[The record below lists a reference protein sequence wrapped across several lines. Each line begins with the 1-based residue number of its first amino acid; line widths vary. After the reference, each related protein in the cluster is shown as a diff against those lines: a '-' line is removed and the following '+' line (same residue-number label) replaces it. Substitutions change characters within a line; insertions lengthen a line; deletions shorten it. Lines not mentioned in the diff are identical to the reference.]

1 MPKLTNLSRSIEGKV
16 ALITGAGS
24 GMGRATAF
32 VFAEAGAKVVVSDV
46 NEKQIDEV
54 ANEIISSKGTCLK
67 QALDVTNQENINEA
81 VSNTIKKF
89 GQLDILVNNAGISI
103 PTTIDDENFEESWD
117 KTFDVLLKGQVN
129 LIRAALPFI
138 RKSYCGRIVNISSTE
153 GMGATPRI
161 SPYTSAKHGVIGLT
175 RSLAAELG
183 AEGITVNCICPG
195 PINTAMTAAIPDEDK
210 QIYARRRVPLK
221 RYGEPEEVAHMTL
234 SLCLPAAS
242 FVNGAVLPV
251 DGGLSI
257 KLSLIH
263 I

>member
-1 MPKLTNLSRSIEGKV
+1 MTKLTKLSRSVEGKV
-16 ALITGAGS
+16 ALITGSGS
-24 GMGRATAF
+24 GMGRATSY
-32 VFAEAGAKVVVSDV
+32 VFAEAGAKVVVSDI
-46 NEKQIDEV
+46 NEKQIEEV
-54 ANEIISSKGTCLK
+54 SSEINSSNGTCLK
-67 QALDVTNQENINEA
+67 QILDVTNQENINEVIA
-81 VSNTIKKF
+81 NVIEEF
-89 GQLDILVNNAGISI
+89 GQLDILINNAGISI
-103 PTTIDDENFEESWD
+103 PTTIDDENYEESWD
-117 KTFDVLLKGQVN
+117 RTFDVLLKGQVN

-138 RKSYCGRIVNISSTE
+138 RESDCGRIVNISSTE
-153 GMGATPRI
+153 GLGATPRI

-183 AEGITVNCICPG
+183 SQGITVNCICPG
-195 PINTAMTAAIPDEDK
+195 PINTAMTAAIPIEDK

-257 KLSLIH
+257 KRA
-263 I
+263 

>member
-1 MPKLTNLSRSIEGKV
+1 MAKLTKLSRSVEGKV
-16 ALITGAGS
+16 VLITGAGS

-32 VFAEAGAKVVVSDV
+32 VFAEAGARVVVSDI
-46 NEKQIDEV
+46 NKNQIDEV
-54 ANEIISSKGTCLK
+54 ANEIDSFEGTYLK
-67 QALDVTNQENINEA
+67 QVLDVSNKENINE
-81 VSNTIKKF
+81 TITNVIKEF
-89 GQLDILVNNAGISI
+89 GQLDMLINNAGISI
-103 PTTIDDENFEESWD
+103 PAAIDDENYEESWD
-117 KTFDVLLKGQVN
+117 KIFDVLLKGQVN
-129 LIRAALPFI
+129 LIRTALPFI
-138 RKSYCGRIVNISSTE
+138 RKSDCGRIVNISSTE

-183 AEGITVNCICPG
+183 SQGITVNCICPG
-195 PINTAMTAAIPDEDK
+195 PINTAMTEAIPIKDK

-257 KLSLIH
+257 KRA
-263 I
+263 

>member
-1 MPKLTNLSRSIEGKV
+1 MAKLTKLSRSVEGKV
-16 ALITGAGS
+16 ALITGAGN

-32 VFAEAGAKVVVSDV
+32 VFAEAGAKVVVSDI

-54 ANEIISSKGTCLK
+54 AKEIGSSEGTCLK
-67 QALDVTNQENINEA
+67 QVLDVTNQENINEA
-81 VSNTIKKF
+81 VTNVIKEF

-103 PTTIDDENFEESWD
+103 PTTIDDENYEESWD

-138 RKSYCGRIVNISSTE
+138 RESDCARIVNISSTE

-183 AEGITVNCICPG
+183 SQGITVNCICPG
-195 PINTAMTAAIPDEDK
+195 PINTAMTAAIPTEDK

-257 KLSLIH
+257 KRA
-263 I
+263 

>member
-1 MPKLTNLSRSIEGKV
+1 MTKLTKLSRSVEGKV
-16 ALITGAGS
+16 ALITGSGS
-24 GMGRATAF
+24 GMGRATSY
-32 VFAEAGAKVVVSDV
+32 VFAEAGAKVVVSDI
-46 NEKQIDEV
+46 NEKQIEEV
-54 ANEIISSKGTCLK
+54 SSEINSSSGTCLK
-67 QALDVTNQENINEA
+67 QILDVTNQENINEVIA
-81 VSNTIKKF
+81 NVIEEF
-89 GQLDILVNNAGISI
+89 GQLDILINNAGISI
-103 PTTIDDENFEESWD
+103 PTTIDDENYEASWD
-117 KTFDVLLKGQVN
+117 RTFDVLLKGQVN

-138 RKSYCGRIVNISSTE
+138 RKSDCGRIVNISSTE
-153 GMGATPRI
+153 GLGATPRI

-183 AEGITVNCICPG
+183 SQGITVNCICPG
-195 PINTAMTAAIPDEDK
+195 PINTAMTAAIPVEDK

-257 KLSLIH
+257 KRA
-263 I
+263 